1 MYSILGNYKALPN
14 WYKNVSFVT
23 QELDIKVKLIQLKM
37 FVGKGRKPNNKEG
50 TQQADSSSLYQTY
63 CSIKTI
69 EQAAFNNL

>member
-50 TQQADSSSLYQTY
+50 TQQAD
-63 CSIKTI
+63 
-69 EQAAFNNL
+69 